1 MQLSDKAKELVINK
15 YGDAH
20 QKRLKHVFGV
30 AKMAEFLADKYNVDK
45 EKALVAAYM
54 HDYAKYDDPS
64 IAIDLLDDKEIEE
77 CEKYPFLYHAYLSAE
92 LYLKELGN
100 DMEVYNAIKY
110 HVFGRPNM
118 NMLEAIIMIADYTEE
133 NREYDSC
140 IECRKILLAGEFDKA
155 IYKSLE
161 YTIAHCE
168 ANGEKPHPKQ
178 LLVLEEYKKKSMK
191 LSLEDLIID
200 NLGRVKASDII
211 IYDAKDRSPFYDKI
225 IIASV
230 DSVRQCSAVIRYLVD
245 DMALNNYKI
254 RAIEGK
260 DTPWVLIDFYD
271 IILSVFQ
278 RDERNH
284 YDIDKV
290 YMDYPKRIIEE

>member
-15 YGDAH
+15 YGNEH

-45 EKALVAAYM
+45 EKALIAAYM

-64 IAIDLLDDKEIEE
+64 IAIDLLDEKEIEE

-100 DMEVYNAIKY
+100 DMDIYNAIKY

-161 YTIAHCE
+161 YTIEHCKE
-168 ANGEKPHPKQ
+168 KGELPHPKQ
-178 LLVLEEYKKKSMK
+178 LLVLEEYKKKAMK

-200 NLGRVKASDII
+200 NLGRVKASNII

-230 DSVRQCSAVIRYLVD
+230 DSIRQCSAVIRYLID
-245 DMALNNYKI
+245 DVVINNYKI
-254 RAIEGK
+254 RSIEGK

-278 RDERNH
+278 KDERTH

-290 YMDYPKRIIEE
+290 YMDYPKKIIED